1 MAELLKVREITV
13 DTMQY
18 KDFATK
24 EEELKVMRFYQ
35 NDLNSAKLL
44 INVTHDK
51 VVTDFSTATKVQIA
65 FLKPDGKRVFQDVQ
79 NVNQMQ
85 GKYYVVLSTQ
95 TLIAYGNVVAQLRL
109 TFPNNKV
116 IETCKFV
123 FAVDESIMS
132 DTALESTNEF
142 PVIQK
147 AIEAGKKLEGVDIDG
162 IIAAGAK
169 ADAALPKTGGTMTG
183 DLIISG
189 ANKGMQLKNGTN
201 TMHQAIDGNGDYYM
215 YSSNSKTPIK
225 YLTATD
231 TFNVQATNTNLLK
244 KVDVYTDY
252 LQSSGNTKVLAAA
265 TDLNTVQAT
274 GCYAGSA
281 LVNSPE
287 GLTSYLYIEVL
298 RYSDVK
304 YVKQVATILTG
315 GAVPRVFV
323 RRMNNNVWEA
333 WVESISSSGG
343 TINGDIALEPGKAIN
358 FKSNGSTNNVY
369 VLRGQSGQN
378 KLVLSDSTTGKF
390 LLDYFSDTDVFSIL
404 SALALPKGATVTG
417 PLLVSGVMSQLRID
431 DKAPSLRVDMPTDT
445 STTSARGIQYYENN
459 VTMAGIGRIRNGT
472 SVDQM
477 YMGWGANPWS
487 ENTSLTVSDTK
498 FLYKNKPVAM
508 RDKDGMVNLTLTSEA
523 TNANAG
529 YLPIADRRG
538 NTVTVRMEVTRNAG
552 SASPLIC
559 TLPADVRPANT
570 VSMNFLANDGS
581 VVGVNITWDGK
592 VEMYVTGKQTKI
604 VVTYAVN

>member
-1 MAELLKVREITV
+1 MAELLKVREITI

-95 TLIAYGNVVAQLRL
+95 ILIAYGNVVAQLRL

-231 TFNVQATNTNLLK
+231 TFNVQAANTNLLK

-315 GAVPRVFV
+315 GSVPRVFV